1 VPRTRGSCQKGVIDM
16 LRVRCPECGAETEI
30 APHHGEEVVAA
41 YCLRHRGGA
50 DGHTRPV
57 YMVSVQV
64 ASESLAVALEPVA
77 A

>member
-1 VPRTRGSCQKGVIDM
+1 M
-16 LRVRCPECGAETEI
+16 LRVRCPECGAESDVV
-30 APHHGEEVVAA
+30 PRDGHEVVAA

-57 YMVSVQV
+57 SMVSVQV
-64 ASESLAVALEPVA
+64 EADPLAVALEPIA

>member
-1 VPRTRGSCQKGVIDM
+1 M
-16 LRVRCPECGAETEI
+16 LRVRCPECGAETDV
-30 APHHGEEVVAA
+30 APHYGEVVAA

-57 YMVSVQV
+57 YMVSVPV
-64 ASESLAVALEPVA
+64 ESEPLAVALEPIA